1 MKIYDDLTKIF
12 SDNWFHRKYHGG
24 IFEIEEEGKQATVK
38 KVELEYHGQLMSID
52 SAINEI

>member
-38 KVELEYHGQLMSID
+38 KVELEYHGQRLPYRQLY
-52 SAINEI
+52 N